1 MAFDSLILEFI
12 ACDWVFLGFLGVFTG
27 LPTSIMVTGQKEWG
41 KKGNRGVGGGGGG
54 GGRGT

>member
-54 GGRGT
+54 RGT